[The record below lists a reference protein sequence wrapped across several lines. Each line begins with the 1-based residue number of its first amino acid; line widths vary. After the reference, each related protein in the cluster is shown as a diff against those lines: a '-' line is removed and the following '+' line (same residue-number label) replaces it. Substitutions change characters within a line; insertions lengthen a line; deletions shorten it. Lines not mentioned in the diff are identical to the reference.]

1 MDAEQI
7 TERIAQHGEGPIW
20 DQAGGRLLIVD
31 IPRGEVLDL
40 GDPLGGRLDSD
51 DVPRYHVG
59 SVAAA
64 LRPRTAGGFVV
75 ATEHG
80 FSLFDT
86 DFVLERQLPDVV
98 TDAGIRMNDG
108 GCDPQ
113 GRFYCGTM
121 AYDEQKGAGTLFRLE
136 PDGATSVAFGDVTI
150 SNGIQWS
157 ADGATAYYNDTPT
170 QCVDAFD
177 YDGET
182 GEFSNRRHL
191 ARIDSS
197 QGHPDGLTIDAEGG
211 LWAALWGGGKVHHY
225 DPDGNLVDVI
235 IVPGVSNTSAV
246 AFGGPD
252 LDVLYITTSREG
264 IADGEEPCAGSVFAA
279 SPGVKG
285 RVLPTYAG

>member
-1 MDAEQI
+1 MDAEQV
-7 TERIAQHGEGPIW
+7 TERITYHGEGPIW
-20 DQAGGRLLIVD
+20 DPVRGRLLIVD
-31 IPRGEVLDL
+31 MLRGEVLDL
-40 GDPLGGRLDSD
+40 GDPRRGRLDSD

-64 LRPRTAGGFVV
+64 LRPRSAGGFVV

-80 FSLFDT
+80 FSLFDA
-86 DFVLERQLPDVV
+86 DFVLERALPDVV

-113 GRFYCGTM
+113 CRFYCGTM
-121 AYDEQKGAGTLFRLE
+121 AYDERKGAGTLFRLE
-136 PDGATSVAFGDVTI
+136 PDGTTSVAFGDVTI
-150 SNGIQWS
+150 SNGLQWS

-170 QCVDAFD
+170 QCIDAFD

-182 GEFSNRRHL
+182 GAFSGRRHL
-191 ARIDSS
+191 AEIDPT

-225 DPDGNLVDVI
+225 DPDGYLVDVI
-235 IVPGVSNTSAV
+235 TVPGVSNTSAV
-246 AFGGPD
+246 AFGGKD

-279 SPGVKG
+279 SPGVRG
-285 RVLPTYAG
+285 RILPTFAG